1 MSNEAATTETLVPI
15 QIIKRGDVELPLYP
29 TKRLKGK
36 KKGSEYPSFV
46 ATTPEQK
53 KLLLDFLREEVW
65 FDKVQSWWKT
75 FCLNVVKE
83 FTKEDGEVD
92 WDQVWKALA
101 DLSCRGETL
110 GELLN
115 HCFEVQAKF
124 QKAFDEG
131 DFEAAKK
138 YGKEYRELKSTY
150 DSKRR
155 AKAEKKANADD
166 DDDDAQPAEA
176 PSLM

>member
-1 MSNEAATTETLVPI
+1 MSNEAETQTPLA
-15 QIIKRGDVELPLYP
+15 IIKRGNIELPLYP
-29 TKRLKGK
+29 VPRLKGK
-36 KKGSEYPSFV
+36 QKGKEYPSFV
-46 ATTPEQK
+46 AKTPEEK
-53 KLLLDFLREEVW
+53 KQLLDFLQEEVW
-65 FDKVQSWWKT
+65 FDWIQSKWKT

-83 FTKEDGEVD
+83 FTKADGEVD

-131 DFEAAKK
+131 DFESAKK

-155 AKAEKKANADD
+155 AKAEKKADD
-166 DDDDAQPAEA
+166 EDEDPAEA